1 MDENMPNTNEQKPVT
16 KKKYRADVIVIA
28 SLLLLSILRLLVSDL
43 TKKDGAYVEV
53 EENGVV
59 VGTYPLAVDSTY
71 TLGGGSNILTVKGG
85 TAYMSYS
92 SCPDHICENTG
103 KVKHV
108 GQTIVCLPNRLT
120 VTVVG
125 DSDNSVD
132 FVS

>member
-1 MDENMPNTNEQKPVT
+1 MDENMPNTNEQKPDT

-28 SLLLLSILRLLVSDL
+28 SLLLLSILILLVSDL

-71 TLGGGSNILTVKGG
+71 TLGGGTNILTVKDGV
-85 TAYMSYS
+85 AFMSYS